1 MESLSAMFDPKSV
14 ALIGATERGGS
25 AGRAIL
31 ENLLRSGRQ
40 KIFAVNPNARTVLSL
55 ECYPTVRDLPE
66 KPDLVVIAV
75 RAELVPAII
84 AGCGE
89 AGIQSAVVVS
99 TGFGELGK
107 AGKQLEERLRAA
119 GELSNVRVL
128 GPGSLG
134 IVRPSVGLNASLV
147 RVDPMRGNIAF
158 ISQSGQIGDA
168 VLEWAREAHV
178 GFSLFVSLGS
188 VSDID
193 FGDLIDFV
201 GDDYETRS
209 ILLDMEQIVDA
220 RKFMSA
226 ARGFART
233 KPIIVLKPGRLE
245 VPRAQTEHPLGM
257 DDLVYDAAFKRVG
270 LLRVK
275 EAADLFNAA
284 QVLDAA
290 RLPQGPRLAVVSNS
304 STAGRMAKDA
314 LLELGGGLAQLS
326 DQCMQELD
334 EALPHWTRENP
345 IVLPV
350 DADLQ
355 HYGTAIRCCLKDP
368 SIDALLVIHLPR
380 ALVTPVELANAM
392 VTMTKGIAKPVLAA
406 MMGGHSSREGASLLI
421 ANNIPTYG
429 TPEEAVKTYLHMYRY
444 KRNLELL
451 YETPEELPLE
461 VAPSRYR
468 LKALMH
474 RQTEQSPKMLNVEQS
489 FDLLTDYGVPVV
501 SAYTVAT
508 EEEALKKAEQL
519 GYPVVL
525 KLMAGMPTS
534 KGGMRTS
541 LGVASEEGLRSAF
554 DALSKSIEEI
564 KYPDPQISS
573 ITIQKMQW
581 GVGYQLILLAERHQ
595 EFGMVMLFGT
605 GGMGYDLFHDYSI
618 ALPPLN
624 QTLARRLIEETKAY
638 EILQGYRGRRPAD
651 IKQLERILVS
661 ISNLIVDFPEIT
673 AIEIDPMVIADGKI
687 LVLAAG
693 ITVADVPTSGA
704 SMYPHL
710 VITPY
715 PTRYTT
721 QWTLKSGTEVT
732 LRPIRPEDEPLEH
745 DMLTTLS
752 ELTLKQRFFSPIKGW
767 THDNLVRFCN
777 IDYEREVAIV
787 AVLPEKNRI
796 IAIGRLIIEPDFKKG
811 EFAVL
816 VHDEFQGEG
825 LGYKLVSLLIGIGQE
840 KGLEEIEAIVLTDND
855 RMLALAKALGFKRKL
870 LPEGIS
876 RIALRLDSE
885 LA

>member
-1 MESLSAMFDPKSV
+1 MESLSAMFDPRSV
-14 ALIGATERGGS
+14 ALIGATEKEGT

-40 KIFAVNPNARTVLSL
+40 KIFAVNPNTQTVLDL
-55 ECYPTVRDLPE
+55 DCHPTVSALPQ

-75 RAELVPAII
+75 RAELVPAIVVE
-84 AGCGE
+84 CGE

-99 TGFGELGK
+99 TGFGELGE
-107 AGKQLEERLRAA
+107 AGKQLEERLRAGA
-119 GELSNVRVL
+119 KLFNVRVL

-147 RVDPMRGNIAF
+147 RVDPARGNIAF
-158 ISQSGQIGDA
+158 ISQSGQLGDA
-168 VLEWAREAHV
+168 VLEWALEAHV

-188 VSDID
+188 MSDID

-209 ILLDMEQIVDA
+209 ILLDMEQINDA

-245 VPRAQTEHPLGM
+245 IPRERTDPPLEMG
-257 DDLVYDAAFKRVG
+257 DLVYDAAFRRVG

-290 RLPQGPRLAVVSNS
+290 RLPQGPRLAIVSNS

-314 LLELGGGLAQLS
+314 LLEQGGELAQPS
-326 DQCMQELD
+326 DKCMQELD
-334 EALPHWTRENP
+334 EALPRWTRENP
-345 IVLPV
+345 IALPV

-392 VTMTKGIAKPVLAA
+392 VAMTKGMSKPVLAA
-406 MMGGHSSREGASLLI
+406 MMGGQSSREGVRLLI

-429 TPEEAVKTYLHMYRY
+429 TPEEAVNTYLQMYRY

-461 VAPSRYR
+461 QAPSRYR
-468 LKALMH
+468 LRTLMH
-474 RQTEQSPKMLNVEQS
+474 RQTEQGRKMLTVEQS
-489 FDLLTDYGVPVV
+489 FDLLADYGVPVV
-501 SAYTVAT
+501 PAYTVVT
-508 EEEALKKAEQL
+508 EEEALNRAREL

-525 KLMAGMPTS
+525 KLMAGMPAS

-554 DALSKSIEEI
+554 DALSKSIEEN
-564 KYPDPQISS
+564 KDRDPQIPS

-581 GVGYQLILLAERHQ
+581 GVGYQLIVLAERHEQ
-595 EFGMVMLFGT
+595 FGMVMLFGT

-638 EILQGYRGRRPAD
+638 DILQGYRGRRPAD

-661 ISNLIVDFPEIT
+661 ISNLIVDFPEI
-673 AIEIDPMVIADGKI
+673 ASIEIDPMVIAEGKI

-693 ITVADVPTSGA
+693 ITVADVPASGT

-721 QWTLKSGTEVT
+721 QWRLKSGTEVT

-752 ELTLKQRFFSPIKGW
+752 ELTLKQRFFSPIKSW
-767 THDNLVRFCN
+767 THDTLVRFCN

-787 AVLPEKNRI
+787 VLLPGEKRI
-796 IAIGRLIIEPDFKKG
+796 IGIGRLIIQPGFKKG

-825 LGYKLVSLLIGIGQE
+825 LGYKLVSMLIGIGQE
-840 KGLEEIEAIVLTDND
+840 KGLEEIEAIVLSDND
-855 RMLALAKALGFKRKL
+855 RMATLCKNLGFKRKL

-876 RIALRLDSE
+876 RIFLRLE
-885 LA
+885 